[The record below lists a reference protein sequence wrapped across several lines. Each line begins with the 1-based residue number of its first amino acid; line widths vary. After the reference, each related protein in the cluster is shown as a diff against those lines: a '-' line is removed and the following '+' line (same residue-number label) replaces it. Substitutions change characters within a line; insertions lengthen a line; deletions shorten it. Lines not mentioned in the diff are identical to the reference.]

1 MDSRYAAFLTDISFI
16 PRERIYT
23 DELRRLTWG
32 TDAGFYRLTPKIV
45 VRSANEAEVARLLQA
60 ADKHKIPVT
69 FRAAGTSL
77 SGQSI
82 SDSVLIVAGKNWE
95 NYTVGPQA
103 RTITMQPGITG
114 SRVDDILRPYGKI
127 FTPDP
132 ASKKAAMVGGIVA
145 NNASG
150 MNCGIHANSD
160 RMLLSARLVMADGTI
175 LDTGSE
181 ESRRNFARSH
191 AQFLT
196 GIESLR
202 DKIRS
207 DSKLVQRIRH
217 KYSIKNVTGL
227 NLLPFITFDD
237 PFEIITHLMAG
248 SEGTLAFISEV
259 TMNTGHLYPLSA
271 SAMLYFSD
279 IDEACR
285 TVVALRHDSPVVSC
299 ELLDSHSLDA
309 VGDTTGKGLTALLIE
324 VKADTAEELNNKI
337 DSTMQVLDGF
347 STFKPVSFSTD
358 PQQCAK
364 WWLLRSGVFPAVGG
378 TRPAGTTTLIEDIAF
393 HIENLP
399 QATAELLKILGR
411 SGYGNACIY
420 GHALEGNYHFIISQ
434 KFDTDADRERY
445 SQLMLDIKHL
455 VVERFDGSLKAEHG

>member
-1 MDSRYAAFLTDISFI
+1 MDSRYASFLTDISFI

-32 TDAGFYRLTPKIV
+32 TDAGFYRLTPQIV

-77 SGQSI
+77 SGQAI
-82 SDSVLIVAGKNWE
+82 SDSVLVVAGKNWE
-95 NYTVGPQA
+95 NYTVGPHA
-103 RTITMQPGITG
+103 DTITMQPGIIG
-114 SRVDDILRPYGKI
+114 SHVDDILRPYGKI

-181 ESRRNFARSH
+181 ESRRNFADSH
-191 AQFLT
+191 AQFLC
-196 GIESLR
+196 GINALR
-202 DKIRS
+202 DKVRS
-207 DSKLVQRIRH
+207 DSKLAQRIRH

-237 PFEIITHLMAG
+237 PFDIITHLMAG

-259 TMNTGHLYPLSA
+259 TMKTGHLYPDRKS
-271 SAMLYFSD
+271 
-279 IDEACR
+279 
-285 TVVALRHDSPVVSC
+285 VV
-299 ELLDSHSLDA
+299 
-309 VGDTTGKGLTALLIE
+309 
-324 VKADTAEELNNKI
+324 
-337 DSTMQVLDGF
+337 
-347 STFKPVSFSTD
+347 
-358 PQQCAK
+358 
-364 WWLLRSGVFPAVGG
+364 
-378 TRPAGTTTLIEDIAF
+378 
-393 HIENLP
+393 
-399 QATAELLKILGR
+399 
-411 SGYGNACIY
+411 
-420 GHALEGNYHFIISQ
+420 
-434 KFDTDADRERY
+434 
-445 SQLMLDIKHL
+445 
-455 VVERFDGSLKAEHG
+455 